1 MRIRGKRM
9 VRPVEVARG
18 RRALLVLTASAG
30 LPRRLRE
37 SLSCRAAGSDDAGPS
52 AEGGEG
58 REEDQEVGRG
68 AGEGAGEAKD
78 AVPVAEPSGEGTVA
92 VTSSGPYLQSL
103 ALQVRDFV
111 WPFGDKRRRRKLR
124 RLRQAAL
131 NHPSDEGKQAAY
143 LRELLDVSP
152 RAVVTRVD
160 RGGFAT
166 GPRVAAEYVKALVH
180 SKKIEDY
187 AQHDRAEGGQFGE
200 SGGQGDDEGSVGMT
214 RLLVRLVS
222 LSKGF
227 GDAAQAQRQTEG
239 TSAEPLHVVVMGS
252 GGGLGQGRPQTRAFR
267 LADLFYSLMLVC
279 VFSFLWLTGSALT
292 RRYLN
297 MQPSQQT
304 SQQGSLPGT
313 GPSSAY
319 APKEYNKENMP
330 EKSVRT
336 FKDVKGCDEAKA
348 ELEEVVEYLK
358 NPSKFTRLGGKLPKG
373 ILLTGPPGTG
383 KTLLA
388 RATAGEAGVPFFYRA
403 GSEFEEMFVGV
414 GSRRVRSLFSAAKK
428 KGPCIIFIDEI
439 DAVGGSRKQWESHT
453 RKTLNQLLVEMD
465 GFEENQGIIVMA
477 ATNLPETLDPAL
489 TRPGRF
495 DRHVA
500 VDIPDYKGRKEI
512 LELYMKDKPIASD
525 VDAAAIARGSVGFS
539 GADLY
544 NLLNTAACAAAKDGK
559 DSIDALTIDASKDKI
574 LMGAERK
581 SMLLS
586 EESKKLTAY
595 HESGHAIVALYT
607 DAALPVHKATIMPRG
622 RALGMVTQ
630 IPEKDETSISK
641 EQLLAKLDVCMGG
654 RVAEELIFGDNKVTT
669 GARSDLQQAT
679 SLARHMVA
687 ECGMSEAIGPIY
699 VDDLRGQSAQMR
711 SAIDAEVTGMLK
723 DAEARVRDL
732 LRARGKELKLLAEAL
747 MERETLDQAQIK
759 SVLGIKKGEAR
770 REGKGGEVVDVGALP
785 GEAIAET

>member
-1 MRIRGKRM
+1 M
-9 VRPVEVARG
+9 
-18 RRALLVLTASAG
+18 
-30 LPRRLRE
+30 
-37 SLSCRAAGSDDAGPS
+37 
-52 AEGGEG
+52 
-58 REEDQEVGRG
+58 
-68 AGEGAGEAKD
+68 
-78 AVPVAEPSGEGTVA
+78 
-92 VTSSGPYLQSL
+92 
-103 ALQVRDFV
+103 
-111 WPFGDKRRRRKLR
+111 
-124 RLRQAAL
+124 
-131 NHPSDEGKQAAY
+131 
-143 LRELLDVSP
+143 
-152 RAVVTRVD
+152 
-160 RGGFAT
+160 
-166 GPRVAAEYVKALVH
+166 
-180 SKKIEDY
+180 
-187 AQHDRAEGGQFGE
+187 
-200 SGGQGDDEGSVGMT
+200 
-214 RLLVRLVS
+214 
-222 LSKGF
+222 
-227 GDAAQAQRQTEG
+227 
-239 TSAEPLHVVVMGS
+239 
-252 GGGLGQGRPQTRAFR
+252 
-267 LADLFYSLMLVC
+267 
-279 VFSFLWLTGSALT
+279 
-292 RRYLN
+292 
-297 MQPSQQT
+297 
-304 SQQGSLPGT
+304 
-313 GPSSAY
+313 
-319 APKEYNKENMP
+319 
-330 EKSVRT
+330 RT

-414 GSRRVRSLFSAAKK
+414 GWRRVRSLFSAAKK

-439 DAVGGSRKQWESHT
+439 DAVGGCRKRWESHT

-559 DSIDALTIDASKDKI
+559 DSIDALTNDASKDKI

-607 DAALPVHKATIMPRG
+607 DAALPVQKATIMPRG

-723 DAEARVRDL
+723 G
-732 LRARGKELKLLAEAL
+732 RGGEGEGPAQGEGQGAQAPCRGADG
-747 MERETLDQAQIK
+747 EGDPGPGADQVGAGDQE
-759 SVLGIKKGEAR
+759 GGGEEGGEGGRGRGRGSAAR
-770 REGKGGEVVDVGALP
+770 RETVSLTYYKLEKKKEKRGGSSWADHAKKRSLLCLGLSNPMSSSMSCAMRTRDKVLRECLTVKYSFFVIPSAGLCQCSTHLKYLFSRGSFFNSCKILSSSTPGATVLKRHRVIKIFSKFRYSLSLTPGGLEV
-785 GEAIAET
+785 